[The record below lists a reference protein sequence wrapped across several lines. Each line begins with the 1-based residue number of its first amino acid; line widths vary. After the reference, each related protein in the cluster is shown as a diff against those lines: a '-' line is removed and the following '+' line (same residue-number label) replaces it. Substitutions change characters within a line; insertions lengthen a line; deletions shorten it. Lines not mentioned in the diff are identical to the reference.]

1 MLWTSR
7 IGGIGLKHLLSILL
21 LICLHMPC
29 ATSEASREPILF
41 RDIPWGVSITD
52 AFKYLENDSLP
63 LSTLSFVDRTA
74 TPFEQECFYED
85 HSTKDCFFQIYY
97 GPYDV
102 KKNPQLFV
110 GGYIV
115 CSMTLDAIA
124 GINANG
130 AISESAD
137 DSMLY
142 HCTYN
147 FGHWKD
153 DEKEEAQAVFDDLA
167 RKLSV
172 LYGEGLY
179 ETDRKELGND
189 SYWLIDFPGI
199 SFYKCLESAATL
211 FGVHFFCR
219 HDRPPSV
226 CLELF
231 QLSLDLLQI
240 ILELL

>member
-1 MLWTSR
+1 M
-7 IGGIGLKHLLSILL
+7 KHLLSILL

-97 GPYDV
+97 GPYGV

-172 LYGEGLY
+172 LYGEGFY

-189 SYWLIDFPGI
+189 SYWLIDDTVTWFGSDHTAVVLTHSYI
-199 SFYKCLESAATL
+199 SDYITIDYWNTGCCEEFQAVINVQTGEYNAA
-211 FGVHFFCR
+211 
-219 HDRPPSV
+219 
-226 CLELF
+226 
-231 QLSLDLLQI
+231 LDTSGL
-240 ILELL
+240 